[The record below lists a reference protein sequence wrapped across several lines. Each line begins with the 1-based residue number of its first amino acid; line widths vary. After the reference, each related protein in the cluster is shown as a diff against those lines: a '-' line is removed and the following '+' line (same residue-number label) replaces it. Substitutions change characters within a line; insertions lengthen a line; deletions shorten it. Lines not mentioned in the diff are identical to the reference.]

1 MIKKIA
7 PLILLALLTFQA
19 KASADGAWETLVRSK
34 GNYKYY
40 PKVAAG
46 LINEGLYFT
55 SIPYIKEF
63 LSRGG
68 ARNNKD
74 VDLLID
80 QVITQVGVRQFEVLP
95 NAVLN
100 RSNAPTIKYI
110 LAKKSFRK
118 GDYQKALNYLNGT
131 IPREHPSKPV
141 ALLLEGTIFSIL
153 KKPKSSVAAFKDCIS
168 ESKTQ
173 MNRASSDNRLRQ
185 LAINRDYCTV
195 GIARAEFAGKDFES
209 ANSSYLDLPKDSYV
223 WPEILF
229 EEAWNS
235 FYLRDYNRTLGKLV
249 TYNAPILN
257 FIFNPETEVLKS
269 LTYMELCLFDD
280 AKKVVD
286 DFYNKYQEDTLS
298 VKKFLGKYGKD
309 YKYYYLLAKST
320 LNGKRSGNRLLNT
333 LMDNVLRDAAYR
345 ELVDSFNLGRDEI
358 QKVKSMR
365 SAKMR
370 KVFSANLRE
379 SLLLQRDMIGAY
391 VRKTLHL
398 NMDHLDKSFEG
409 MTYIKLEVLGRRKK
423 QLYYSEQPFNRARGD
438 VKYLKRSD
446 KQYFWT
452 FNGEFWADE
461 LGDYVFSLRSEC
473 E

>member
-1 MIKKIA
+1 
-7 PLILLALLTFQA
+7 
-19 KASADGAWETLVRSK
+19 
-34 GNYKYY
+34 
-40 PKVAAG
+40 
-46 LINEGLYFT
+46 
-55 SIPYIKEF
+55 
-63 LSRGG
+63 
-68 ARNNKD
+68 
-74 VDLLID
+74 
-80 QVITQVGVRQFEVLP
+80 
-95 NAVLN
+95 
-100 RSNAPTIKYI
+100 
-110 LAKKSFRK
+110 
-118 GDYQKALNYLNGT
+118 
-131 IPREHPSKPV
+131 
-141 ALLLEGTIFSIL
+141 
-153 KKPKSSVAAFKDCIS
+153 
-168 ESKTQ
+168 
-173 MNRASSDNRLRQ
+173 
-185 LAINRDYCTV
+185 
-195 GIARAEFAGKDFES
+195 
-209 ANSSYLDLPKDSYV
+209 
-223 WPEILF
+223 
-229 EEAWNS
+229 
-235 FYLRDYNRTLGKLV
+235 
-249 TYNAPILN
+249 
-257 FIFNPETEVLKS
+257 
-269 LTYMELCLFDD
+269 MELCLFDD

-333 LMDNVLRDAAYR
+333 LMDNVVRDAAYR